1 LYQALNQDIYDKWNN
16 LKKELHQKDEII
28 HFRENEIYFISI
40 GQNIG
45 FESYGK
51 DSLFLR
57 PVLIYKKLSKQT
69 FIGIPLTSKEKAGS
83 YYFTFSYKQGKKSTA
98 MFNQMRIFD
107 IKRTEYYSGKIS
119 KNTAKNLSIKL
130 QEFMNFTSSK
140 EEDRPTRAKYN
151 KIVAKDGNNV
161 K

>member
-1 LYQALNQDIYDKWNN
+1 MYQVLNQDIYDKWNN
-16 LKKELHQKDEII
+16 LKKKLQKKDEII
-28 HFRENEIYFISI
+28 HFKENEIYFISI

-57 PVLIYKKLSKQT
+57 PVLVYKKLSKQT
-69 FIGIPLTSKEKAGS
+69 FIGIPLTSKEKEGS
-83 YYFTFSYKQGKKSTA
+83 YYFSFSYKQGKKSTA

-119 KNTAKNLSIKL
+119 KNTTRNLNIKL
-130 QEFMNFTSSK
+130 QEFMKFTSSK
-140 EEDRPTRAKYN
+140 EEDRPTRAKY
-151 KIVAKDGNNV
+151 KSILAKDEYNV